1 MQWRDIA
8 RFLEAKMGAAV
19 KKMVPGGMDED
30 RAEKLAEVLRGM
42 AHPLRLRMVAALCES
57 DRTVTDLTAMLGV
70 RQSAVSQHLAPLRLL
85 GLVSVDRTGGKA
97 TYSLAEP
104 HLRTLVDC
112 LLGCRNR

>member
-1 MQWRDIA
+1 
-8 RFLEAKMGAAV
+8 
-19 KKMVPGGMDED
+19 MDEE
-30 RAEKLAEVLRGM
+30 RAERLAEVLKGI
-42 AHPLRLRMVAALCES
+42 AHPLRLRLVAALCKG
-57 DRTVTDLTAMLGV
+57 DHTVTDLTEKLGV

-104 HLRTLVDC
+104 HLRNLVDC